1 MTDRSPCGAV
11 PEMSEWLAQL
21 DLAYERRD
29 GRTVPSLRRHFG
41 PLRIQKHF
49 EPEPGLCEHVIV
61 HPPAGIAGGDR
72 LEINVLVNDGAAVRL
87 TTPGATRWY
96 RSSGPRAS
104 AHLHATLAEGA
115 FLEWLPQE
123 QIVFDRA
130 NALSSLRFDLHP
142 TATLIAWDVVALG
155 RRAGDQPFAEGT
167 WRSRLDVSIG
177 DRLVLA
183 ERASL
188 DAADPLRPSNLGW
201 SGHDVSATFF
211 ATGSKQL
218 AAILPAAR
226 ALEVPGSA
234 GITEIVI
241 QGTSLVIARLLTE
254 HVAAASSWL
263 LALWQLA
270 RPLLTDR
277 PHQPSRI
284 WRT

>member
-1 MTDRSPCGAV
+1 
-11 PEMSEWLAQL
+11 MSEWLAQL

-29 GRTVPSLRRHFG
+29 DRTVPSLRRHVG

-72 LEINVLVNDGAAVRL
+72 LDINVTVHDHAAARL

-96 RSSGPRAS
+96 RSAGPRATS
-104 AHLHATLAEGA
+104 HLHATLGPHA

-130 NALSSLRFDLHP
+130 NAMSALAFDLHP
-142 TATLIAWDVVALG
+142 TSTLIAWDVVALG

-167 WRSRLDVSIG
+167 WRSRLDVTIG

-183 ERASL
+183 ERATL
-188 DAADPLRPSNLGW
+188 DAADPLRQSPLGW
-201 SGHDVSATFF
+201 SGHDVSATFI

-218 AAILPAAR
+218 TAMLPAAR
-226 ALEVPGSA
+226 ALEVAGNS
-234 GITEIVI
+234 GITDI
-241 QGTSLVIARLLTE
+241 GTSLGTSFIVARLLTD
-254 HVAAASSWL
+254 HVAIATPWL

-270 RPLLTDR
+270 RPHLTTR